1 MQAIC
6 SDQEKAGPQ
15 LPPPGWPKPND
26 CLSFAGNSLNNAAQR
41 MIPGILK
48 IFQPAPAVPVTLSDP
63 AEIAAKYRRWQT
75 RVLIFSTAGYATFY
89 FVRKNLGIAM
99 PLMEHQLG
107 ITKVQ
112 LGLFLTLHGVLYGV
126 SKFLNGFLADRAN
139 ARAFMAVSLAASA
152 LLNICFGYSSAVIA
166 FGLIWMLNGWFQ
178 GMGFPPCA
186 RLIANWFPP
195 GQLATKFSVWN
206 SSHNIGSIFI
216 LLLCGFLVSG
226 SLFAPNWRLCFFVPA
241 AIAMVIAI
249 LLWFM
254 LPDTPPSVGLPEVAG
269 SHMDTPENESPA
281 EFRAFL
287 WRQVFSNPYI
297 WLLATANF
305 FVYAIRYAVFD
316 WGATLLT
323 EAKHI
328 QIMHAAWML
337 SGFEVFGLLGALLG
351 GWITD
356 RFLGG
361 RAARACVVYMA
372 LAGVSVLLFWKI
384 QTQSELLITGLLC
397 AIGFFVY
404 GPQCLLAIACVN
416 LATKRAAATAVGFT
430 SIFGYASTVLSGWG
444 LGFMVQHYGWNA
456 GFAGLTGCAVLGT
469 FLFAAAWPAKANG
482 YQEQGPQ
489 AKG

>member
-1 MQAIC
+1 MI
-6 SDQEKAGPQ
+6 SR
-15 LPPPGWPKPND
+15 L
-26 CLSFAGNSLNNAAQR
+26 LN
-41 MIPGILK
+41 
-48 IFQPAPAVPVTLSDP
+48 IFRVAPPAPGTLTDP
-63 AEIAAKYRRWQT
+63 AQIAALYRRWQT
-75 RVLIFSTAGYATFY
+75 RVLIFSITGYATFY

-99 PLMEHQLG
+99 PFMQQQLG
-107 ITKVQ
+107 ITKEQ
-112 LGLFLTLHGVLYGV
+112 LGLFLTLHGVIYGV

-139 ARAFMAVSLAASA
+139 ARAFMAVALTISA
-152 LLNICFGYSSAVIA
+152 LLNIFFGGSSAVVA
-166 FGLIWMLNGWFQ
+166 FGLIWMANGWFQ

-195 GQLATKFSVWN
+195 NQLATKFSIWN
-206 SSHNIGSIFI
+206 SSHNIGSIGI
-216 LLLCGFLVSG
+216 VLLCGFLVSG
-226 SLFAPNWRLCFFVPA
+226 TLFAPDWRLCFFVPA
-241 AIAMVIAI
+241 AIALVIAI
-249 LLWFM
+249 VLWFM

-269 SHMDTPENESPA
+269 THVELAENEPA
-281 EFRAFL
+281 EDFKKFL
-287 WRQVFSNPYI
+287 LRQVFSNPYI

-328 QIMHAAWML
+328 KIMHAAWML

-361 RAARACVVYMA
+361 RAARACVIYMA
-372 LAGVSVLLFWKI
+372 LAGVSVFLFWKI

-416 LATKRAAATAVGFT
+416 LATKRAAATVVGLT

-444 LGFMVQHYGWNA
+444 LGFVVQHYGWDA
-456 GFAGLTGCAVLGT
+456 GFAGLTACAVMGT
-469 FLFAAAWPAKANG
+469 ILFIAVWPAKANG
-482 YQEQGPQ
+482 YPAQSQP
-489 AKG
+489 KSV

>member
-1 MQAIC
+1 M
-6 SDQEKAGPQ
+6 
-15 LPPPGWPKPND
+15 
-26 CLSFAGNSLNNAAQR
+26 NSRLLN
-41 MIPGILK
+41 
-48 IFQPAPAVPVTLSDP
+48 IFKPAPPAPVTISDP
-63 AEIAAKYRRWQT
+63 AEIAAQYSRWQL
-75 RVLIFSTAGYATFY
+75 RVLIFSITGYATFY

-99 PLMEHQLG
+99 PLMEQQLG
-107 ITKVQ
+107 ITKEQ

-139 ARAFMAVSLAASA
+139 ARVFMAVSLVASA
-152 LLNICFGYSSAVIA
+152 LLNVCFGFSSAVVA
-166 FGLIWMLNGWFQ
+166 FGVLWMLNGWFQ

-195 GQLATKFSVWN
+195 KQLATKFSVWN
-206 SSHNIGSIFI
+206 SSHNIGSILI
-216 LLLCGFLVSG
+216 VLLCGFLVSG
-226 SLFAPNWRLCFFVPA
+226 IFFAPDWRLCFFVPA
-241 AIAMVIAI
+241 AIAIIVAI

-254 LPDTPPSVGLPEVAG
+254 LPDTPPSVGLPELEGTHVD
-269 SHMDTPENESPA
+269 MPEKDFHEDHN
-281 EFRAFL
+281 AFVR
-287 WRQVFSNPYI
+287 RQVFGNKYI

-305 FVYAIRYAVFD
+305 FVYTIRYAVFD

-328 QIMHAAWML
+328 KILQAAWML

-416 LATKRAAATAVGFT
+416 LATKRAAAAAVGLT
-430 SIFGYASTVLSGWG
+430 SIFGYASTTLSGWG
-444 LGFMVQHYGWNA
+444 LGFVVQHYGWNA
-456 GFAGLTGCAVLGT
+456 GLAGLIGCAIIGT
-469 FLFAAAWPAKANG
+469 LLFIAAWPAKASG
-482 YQEQGPQ
+482 Y
-489 AKG
+489 KS